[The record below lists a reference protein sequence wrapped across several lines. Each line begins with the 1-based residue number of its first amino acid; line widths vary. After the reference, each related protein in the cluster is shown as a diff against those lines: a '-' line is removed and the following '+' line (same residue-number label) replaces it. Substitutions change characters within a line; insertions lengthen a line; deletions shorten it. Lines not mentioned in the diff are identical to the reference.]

1 MPARFDK
8 LGISFQYPDNWTLD
22 DSDALL
28 GRKSVT
34 VYSPGG
40 AFWTVAIHPG
50 SADPAKLAATVL
62 DAMKKEYPGLEIDE
76 AFEVVA
82 GHDLIGY
89 DLAFYYLD
97 LINTALIRSLRVGPT
112 SYTIFCQAEDR
123 DFDQLRMVFQAMT
136 TSLVSGLKDLEYEG
150 WEEDEEDEER

>member
-40 AFWTVAIHPG
+40 AFWTVAIHAG
-50 SADPAKLAATVL
+50 SADPAKLAAGVL

-76 AFEVVA
+76 AFEMVA
-82 GHDLIGY
+82 GHDLVGY

-97 LINTALIRSLRVGPT
+97 LINTALIRSLRVGQT

-123 DFDQLRMVFQAMT
+123 EFDHVRLVFQAMT
-136 TSLVSGLKDLEYEG
+136 TSLVSSLKEFAYEG
-150 WEEDEEDEER
+150 WEEDGEG